1 MKKYST
7 SLRFLYSLS
16 ALWISFSANAQE
28 TITVPANL
36 TAKLPP
42 LPKSIMEDVK
52 PYTESRGASFV
63 SWHPVQKQMLISTR
77 FGNASQIHQVKM
89 PGGDRRQLTFFDEAP
104 SGGSFEP
111 VKGEYFLFNKDKGGD
126 EFTAMYRYDYATGKS
141 TQIAGSARAQNGS
154 ITWNRQG
161 TKILYTS
168 TRRNSKD
175 RDIYMMDP
183 LNPASDKEVLQVNG
197 GGWSIADWSDDE
209 KQVLLNNEVSVNEN
223 SIWLYDMNTG
233 KLERFLPKK
242 EERVVYEGGR
252 FMNSGKSILVF
263 TDSGK
268 EFRMPALTDIKTGK
282 LDYLVTDI
290 NWEIPSYQVTEDEKQ
305 AAFATNENGISKL
318 YIQNLSTKKY
328 TAVPNLPVG
337 IIGGLEWHNDGVS
350 LGFTMS
356 TSATSADVYEWN
368 TQTQKLTRWTE
379 SEMGGMNLNGM
390 EAPELIKWKSFDKK
404 EISGFLYKADKKF
417 TGPRPVIIMIHGGPE
432 GQSRP
437 GFVGANNY
445 YLQELGVCLIYP
457 NVRGSVGFGK
467 TFTDLDNGFKREDS
481 VKDLG
486 ALIDWIATQP
496 NLDASR
502 IMLMGGSYGGYMT
515 LAGAFHYNDKIRCS
529 VDIVGI
535 SNFNTFLKNTESYRR
550 DLRRVEYGDER
561 DPKMAE
567 FFEKTAPLNNAH
579 KIAKP
584 MFIIQ
589 GRNDP
594 RVPYTEAEQM
604 VQKIQANK
612 GIVWYLEASD
622 EGHGF
627 RKKHNQDFQ
636 LYAVVEF
643 VKEFLLK

>member
-1 MKKYST
+1 MKK
-7 SLRFLYSLS
+7 LS
-16 ALWISFSANAQE
+16 AFFNLLFLLSISANAQE
-28 TITVPANL
+28 TIPVPDNL
-36 TAKLPP
+36 TAKLPQ

-52 PYTESRGASFV
+52 PYTESRGANFV
-63 SWHPVQKQMLISTR
+63 SWHPVEKQMLISTR
-77 FGNASQIHQVKM
+77 FGNTSQIHQVKM

-111 VKGEYFLFNKDKGGD
+111 VKGDYFLFTKDKGGD

-141 TQIAGSARAQNGS
+141 TQIAGSARTQNGS
-154 ITWNRQG
+154 ITWNKQG
-161 TKILYTS
+161 TRILYTS

-183 LNPASDKEVLQVNG
+183 LNPASDKEVLQLEG
-197 GGWSIADWSDDE
+197 GGWSIADWSEDE
-209 KQVLLNNEVSVNEN
+209 KRVLLNNQVSVNEV
-223 SIWLYDMNTG
+223 STWLYDMNTG

-242 EERVVYEGGR
+242 EERVVYDGGM
-252 FMNSGKSILVF
+252 FMSDGKTILVF

-268 EFRMPALTDIKTGK
+268 EFRMPALADIKSGK
-282 LDYLVTDI
+282 SDFLLADI
-290 NWEIPSYQVTEDEKQ
+290 NWEISSYEVTKDEKQ
-305 AAFATNENGISKL
+305 AAFITNEKGISRL
-318 YIQNLSTKKY
+318 YIQNLATKKY
-328 TAVPNLPVG
+328 VAVPGLPVG
-337 IIGGLEWHNDGVS
+337 IISGLEWHNDGIS
-350 LGFTMS
+350 IGFTMS
-356 TSATSADVYEWN
+356 TSATNADAYEWN

-379 SEMGGMNLNGM
+379 SEMGGMNLSSM
-390 EAPELIKWKSFDKK
+390 ESPELITWKSFDKK

-457 NVRGSVGFGK
+457 NVRGSTGYGK

-535 SNFNTFLKNTESYRR
+535 SNFNTFLKNTEAYRR

-561 DPKMAE
+561 DPKMAD
-567 FFEKTAPLNNAH
+567 FFEKTAPLNNAQ
-579 KIAKP
+579 KITKP

-612 GIVWYLEASD
+612 GIVWYLEAKD